1 LRNFYFKIV
10 LFFLVFSIP
19 KSIIGQSQ
27 KIKELESKRKVLKD
41 EILKINSL
49 LIDNSKRKKNAF
61 GDLENLTF
69 KINRKEAL
77 IKLTNDQ
84 INLLNSD
91 VEDNKDRIEKLNIEI
106 IIARK
111 DYANMIFNSY
121 KSRLKESR
129 LMFLLS
135 SDNFLQAFKRSQYFD
150 QFSKNRKEIALNIN
164 RKVEKVEASNKVL
177 ITKISQKEFLIELN
191 ENEKLILSNE
201 KRDQNKLV
209 ISLRKKESSY
219 RKQIN
224 DKQKQALLLDKEI
237 DRLIKE
243 AIRESNKDSSST
255 IFSLTPEAKALAE
268 SFSKN
273 KGNLPWPVERG
284 IIIQKFGL
292 QPHPVVRT
300 TKIKSNGIVI
310 ATSKNANVRTVFNG
324 KVLSILKFKGSNLTI
339 LVQHGNYI
347 SVYKNLSKVYV
358 RKGQDVESLDIIGQV
373 FSNNS
378 DSKTTLQFSIF
389 NNTTALD
396 PYIWIAR

>member
-1 LRNFYFKIV
+1 MKNIYIKI
-10 LFFLVFSIP
+10 LLIILLVPQIFVA
-19 KSIIGQSQ
+19 QTQ
-27 KIKELESKRKVLKD
+27 KISELENKRKILKE

-49 LIDNSKRKKNAF
+49 LIDNSKKKKNAF
-61 GDLENLTF
+61 SDLENLTF
-69 KINRKEAL
+69 KIIRKEEL
-77 IKLTNDQ
+77 IKLTNQQ

-91 VEDNKDRIEKLNIEI
+91 VKKNQEKIEKLNIEI
-106 IIARK
+106 LRARK
-111 DYANMIFNSY
+111 DYAKMIFNSY

-135 SDNFLQAFKRSQYFD
+135 SQNFLQAFKRSQYFD
-150 QFSKNRKEIALNIN
+150 QFSKSRREIASSIQSNVKN
-164 RKVEKVEASNKVL
+164 VKASNDTLK
-177 ITKISQKEFLIELN
+177 IKISQKEYLIESN
-191 ENEKLILSNE
+191 ENEKKKLSNE
-201 KRDQNKLV
+201 KKDQNNL
-209 ISLRKKESSY
+209 INSLSKRENSY
-219 RKQIN
+219 KKQIN

-243 AIRESNKDSSST
+243 AIRESNKNSSST
-255 IFSLTPEAKALAE
+255 IFSLTPDGKALAE
-268 SFSKN
+268 SFSNN

-284 IIIQKFGL
+284 IVIQKFGL
-292 QPHPVVRT
+292 QTHPVVRT

-310 ATSKNANVRTVFNG
+310 ATNENANVRTVFKG
-324 KVLSILKFKGSNLTI
+324 KVLSILKFKGSNLTV

-358 RKGQDVESLDIIGQV
+358 NKGQDVESLEIIGQV

-396 PYIWIAR
+396 PYLWIAN